1 MVQTK
6 PLRTMKH
13 MAKKGKMVV
22 KKWGFRGKML
32 VLGLEK
38 LRACNQT
45 RKLKWCK
52 MQVLS
57 LKVDMIKG
65 AEGWK

>member
-52 MQVLS
+52 LQALS
-57 LKVDMIKG
+57 LKIDRVRDAKS
-65 AEGWK
+65 

>member
-22 KKWGFRGKML
+22 KKWVFRGKML
-32 VLGLEK
+32 ALGLEK
-38 LRACNQT
+38 LRASNQT
-45 RKLKWCK
+45 RKLK
-52 MQVLS
+52 
-57 LKVDMIKG
+57 
-65 AEGWK
+65 

>member
-13 MAKKGKMVV
+13 IAKKGKMVV
-22 KKWGFRGKML
+22 KKWGGRGKML

-38 LRACNQT
+38 FRASNQT

-57 LKVDMIKG
+57 LKVDMIKAVG
-65 AEGWK
+65 G

>member
-1 MVQTK
+1 
-6 PLRTMKH
+6 
-13 MAKKGKMVV
+13 MAQKGEIVV
-22 KKWGFRGKML
+22 KKWVLGAKML
-32 VLGLEK
+32 GLGLEK

>member
-1 MVQTK
+1 MVQK
-6 PLRTMKH
+6 KSPRTMKN

-22 KKWGFRGKML
+22 KKWVFRGKML

-65 AEGWK
+65 VGG

>member
-13 MAKKGKMVV
+13 IAKKGKMVV
-22 KKWGFRGKML
+22 KKWGVRGKML

-38 LRACNQT
+38 FRVSNQT

-65 AEGWK
+65 MEG

>member
-22 KKWGFRGKML
+22 KKWFFGGKML
-32 VLGLEK
+32 ALGLEK
-38 LRACNQT
+38 LRASNQT
-45 RKLKWCK
+45 RKLK
-52 MQVLS
+52 
-57 LKVDMIKG
+57 
-65 AEGWK
+65 